1 MKVMTWLKKLLS
13 SIGVLVLINLV
24 VLFLITEWAASYT
37 FGPML
42 LMGRSKASSWDD
54 FIWTEIIIGGGFLVL
69 FNGYVLYR
77 TVTGK
82 NREYNRKLTE
92 EKNKRN
98 KKK

>member
-1 MKVMTWLKKLLS
+1 MFKRFFS
-13 SIGVLVLINLV
+13 NIGGLILINLV
-24 VLFLITEWAASYT
+24 VLILITIWAAYYS

-98 KKK
+98 KRK

>member
-13 SIGVLVLINLV
+13 SMGGLILINLV
-24 VLFLITEWAASYT
+24 VLILITIWAAYYS

-98 KKK
+98 KRK

>member
-24 VLFLITEWAASYT
+24 VLFLITGWAASYT
-37 FGPML
+37 FGPAIFGGSTKHAMDQFV
-42 LMGRSKASSWDD
+42 R
-54 FIWTEIIIGGGFLVL
+54 TELIIGGGFVVL

-82 NREYNRKLTE
+82 NREYNKRLA
-92 EKNKRN
+92 EKKNQRN

>member
-1 MKVMTWLKKLLS
+1 MFKRFFS
-13 SIGVLVLINLV
+13 NIGGLILINLV
-24 VLFLITEWAASYT
+24 VLILITIWAAYYS

-42 LMGRSKASSWDD
+42 LIGRSKASSWDD

-98 KKK
+98 KRK